1 MSKTLQLLIYQ
12 FCIRISYSKQTID
25 RGKSRRSSTSRVQLR
40 RKLPSGR
47 RAMWLCGLL
56 AARCKQAWS
65 GGGLG
70 GEQQQ
75 QQRRRTRKTR
85 WKCLL
90 RADAV
95 DILTFPA
102 SANLLL
108 DYSTSIRIWNKENGV
123 DMSALSTERQEYIYC
138 INQPDAG

>member
-1 MSKTLQLLIYQ
+1 M
-12 FCIRISYSKQTID
+12 
-25 RGKSRRSSTSRVQLR
+25 SRVQLR
-40 RKLPSGR
+40 RKLPSGW

-56 AARCKQAWS
+56 AARCYQTWS
-65 GGGLG
+65 GGLG
-70 GEQQQ
+70 GEQQ

-108 DYSTSIRIWNKENGV
+108 DYSTS
-123 DMSALSTERQEYIYC
+123 
-138 INQPDAG
+138 